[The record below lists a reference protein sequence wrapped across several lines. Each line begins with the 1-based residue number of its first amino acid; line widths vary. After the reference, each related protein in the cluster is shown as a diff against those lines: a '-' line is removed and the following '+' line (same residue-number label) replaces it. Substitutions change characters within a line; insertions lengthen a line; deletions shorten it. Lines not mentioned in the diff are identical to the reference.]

1 MSTAGHSGNSTL
13 MLDTEEGFE
22 TLDREVITWET
33 EFKEQSA
40 ECADVLQ
47 ELDAI
52 LEDLGSESN
61 VWAQVNEKS

>member
-1 MSTAGHSGNSTL
+1 